1 MTDLNRVAG
10 EYDEKDLQDEQ
21 KVPAGPGNKGTR
33 AGFEDGSQIEDAA
46 FNARIENYE
55 PMIQSIIGRLNI
67 RFERDDY
74 MQVGRMAVY
83 NALSTFDDIA
93 ARGATESQ
101 FVYTRIYQRM
111 IDEIRRVSRYTN
123 TVSATEDELLI
134 ERVGGYGSESVL
146 LAELHDMLG
155 TLDEQE
161 RQWLLLTLD
170 GYTVVEIAA
179 ASGFSVSSVKN
190 WRKRARAKLAA
201 LRG

>member
-1 MTDLNRVAG
+1 MGASGNTFRCIDTSQEIVMTDF
-10 EYDEKDLQDEQ
+10 D
-21 KVPAGPGNKGTR
+21 NKGIEYMDADDR
-33 AGFEDGSQIEDAA
+33 AFDR
-46 FNARIENYE
+46 RIMEYE
-55 PMIQSIIGRLNI
+55 PMIQSIIGRLNV
-67 RFERDDY
+67 RFDQDDY
-74 MQVGRMAVY
+74 MQVGRLAVY

-123 TVSATEDELLI
+123 NVSATDDDVLMENTGASGNEA
-134 ERVGGYGSESVL
+134 VL
-146 LAELHDMLG
+146 LGELRDMLG
-155 TLDEQE
+155 TLDLRE

-190 WRKRARAKLAA
+190 WRRSARAKLGA

>member
-1 MTDLNRVAG
+1 MYRYIRRVIVMTDFRMADGN
-10 EYDEKDLQDEQ
+10 EETFDEKTNND
-21 KVPAGPGNKGTR
+21 
-33 AGFEDGSQIEDAA
+33 DAT
-46 FNARIENYE
+46 FDSRIENYE
-55 PMIQSIIGRLNI
+55 PMIQSIIGKLNI
-67 RFERDDY
+67 RFDRDDY

-83 NALSTFDDIA
+83 NALSTYDDIA

-123 TVSATEDELLI
+123 AVSATEDDLLI
-134 ERVGGYGSESVL
+134 ESVGGCGADTVL
-146 LAELHDMLG
+146 LAELRDMLG
-155 TLDEQE
+155 TLDRREL
-161 RQWLLLTLD
+161 QWLLLTLD

-190 WRKRARAKLAA
+190 WRKSARRKLGE

>member
-1 MTDLNRVAG
+1 MDASGNTFRCIDTSQEIVMTDFDDNKST
-10 EYDEKDLQDEQ
+10 EYIDADD
-21 KVPAGPGNKGTR
+21 R
-33 AGFEDGSQIEDAA
+33 AFDR
-46 FNARIENYE
+46 RIMEYE
-55 PMIQSIIGRLNI
+55 PMIQSIIGRLNV
-67 RFERDDY
+67 RFDQDDY
-74 MQVGRMAVY
+74 MQVGRLAVY

-111 IDEIRRVSRYTN
+111 VDEIRRVSRYTN
-123 TVSATEDELLI
+123 NVSATDDDVLMENTGASGNDA
-134 ERVGGYGSESVL
+134 VL
-146 LAELHDMLG
+146 LGELRDMLG
-155 TLDEQE
+155 TLDCRE

-190 WRKRARAKLAA
+190 WRRSARAKLGA

>member
-1 MTDLNRVAG
+1 MT
-10 EYDEKDLQDEQ
+10 
-21 KVPAGPGNKGTR
+21 
-33 AGFEDGSQIEDAA
+33 GFEENEETEHMDADDRA
-46 FNARIENYE
+46 FDLRIREYE
-55 PMIQSIIGRLNI
+55 PMIQSIIGRLNV
-67 RFERDDY
+67 RFDQDDY
-74 MQVGRMAVY
+74 MQVGRLAVY

-123 TVSATEDELLI
+123 NVSATDDDVLMENTGAA
-134 ERVGGYGSESVL
+134 GGEAVL
-146 LAELHDMLG
+146 LAELRGMLG
-155 TLDEQE
+155 TLDRRE

-190 WRKRARAKLAA
+190 WRRSARAKLGA

>member
-1 MTDLNRVAG
+1 MVSSGNTFRCIDTSQEIVMT
-10 EYDEKDLQDEQ
+10 
-21 KVPAGPGNKGTR
+21 
-33 AGFEDGSQIEDAA
+33 GFEENEETEHMDADDRA
-46 FNARIENYE
+46 FDLRIREYE
-55 PMIQSIIGRLNI
+55 PMIQSIIGRLNV
-67 RFERDDY
+67 RFDQDDY
-74 MQVGRMAVY
+74 MQVGRLAVY

-123 TVSATEDELLI
+123 NVSATDDDVLMENTGAA
-134 ERVGGYGSESVL
+134 GGEAVL
-146 LAELHDMLG
+146 LAELRGMLG
-155 TLDEQE
+155 TLDRRE

-190 WRKRARAKLAA
+190 WRRSARAKLGA

>member
-1 MTDLNRVAG
+1 MMDASGNTFRCIDTSQEIVMTDFDDDRDTEFDA
-10 EYDEKDLQDEQ
+10 DD
-21 KVPAGPGNKGTR
+21 R
-33 AGFEDGSQIEDAA
+33 AFDR
-46 FNARIENYE
+46 RIMEYE
-55 PMIQSIIGRLNI
+55 PMIQSIIGRLNV
-67 RFERDDY
+67 RFDQDDY
-74 MQVGRMAVY
+74 MQVGRLAVY

-123 TVSATEDELLI
+123 NVSATGDDVLMENTGASGNEA
-134 ERVGGYGSESVL
+134 VL
-146 LAELHDMLG
+146 LGELRDMLG
-155 TLDEQE
+155 TLDCRE

-190 WRKRARAKLAA
+190 WRRSARAKLGA

>member
-1 MTDLNRVAG
+1 MYRYIRRVIVMTDFRMADEN
-10 EYDEKDLQDEQ
+10 EETFDEKTNND
-21 KVPAGPGNKGTR
+21 
-33 AGFEDGSQIEDAA
+33 DAT
-46 FNARIENYE
+46 FDSRIENYE
-55 PMIQSIIGRLNI
+55 PMIQSIIGKLNI
-67 RFERDDY
+67 RFDRDDY

-83 NALSTFDDIA
+83 NALSTYDDIA

-123 TVSATEDELLI
+123 AVSATEDDLLI
-134 ERVGGYGSESVL
+134 ESVGGCGADTVL
-146 LAELHDMLG
+146 LAELRDMLG
-155 TLDEQE
+155 TLDRREL
-161 RQWLLLTLD
+161 QWLLLTLD

-190 WRKRARAKLAA
+190 WRKSARRKLGE